1 MITVKD
7 KVVII
12 TGSGQGIGRAY
23 AETLAADGA
32 KVIIAEINEKTGK
45 YVEKAIKASG
55 GQAIFVQTD
64 VTKYDSVERMVQAT
78 IGQFERIDALISNA
92 AIYYEIDPK
101 PFTEITEEEWDRM
114 MAVNVK
120 GTWNCARAVAPQM
133 IIQAKGK
140 IINVASSVAFEGKGM
155 FMHYVASKG
164 ALVSM
169 SRAMAR
175 ELADMGGTGITVNT
189 LAPGAIEGEASVK
202 LGEAMRNIMGFTG
215 KGGPVAGQ
223 ILKRRGTSNDLIG
236 PLLYLISDASD
247 FMTGSVLTIDGG
259 SSLH

>member
-1 MITVKD
+1 VITVKD

-12 TGSGQGIGRAY
+12 TGSGQGIGRTY
-23 AETLAADGA
+23 AKSLAADGA
-32 KVIIAEINEKTGK
+32 KIVIAEINEATGK
-45 YVEKAIKASG
+45 EVERAIASSG
-55 GQAIFVQTD
+55 GQAIFIQTD
-64 VTKYDSVERMVQAT
+64 VAKYNSVERMVQTT
-78 IGQFERIDALISNA
+78 IDQFDHIDALVNNA
-92 AIYYEIDPK
+92 AIYYGINPK

-164 ALVSM
+164 ALVAM
-169 SRAMAR
+169 TRAMAR
-175 ELADMGGTGITVNT
+175 GVADLGGTGITVNT
-189 LAPGAIEGEASVK
+189 LAPGAIEGKASVK
-202 LGEAMRNIMGFTG
+202 LGEAMRNIKGFTS

-223 ILKRRGTSNDLIG
+223 ILKRRGTSYDLVG
-236 PLLYLISDASD
+236 PLLYLVSDASD
-247 FMTGSVLTIDGG
+247 FMTGSVLMVDGG

>member
-1 MITVKD
+1 VITVKD

-32 KVIIAEINEKTGK
+32 EVIIAEINEKTGK
-45 YVEKAIKASG
+45 DVEKAIKASG

-78 IGQFERIDALISNA
+78 IGQFERIDALVNNA
-92 AIYYEIDPK
+92 AIYYGIDPK

-133 IIQAKGK
+133 IIQATGK

-189 LAPGAIEGEASVK
+189 LAPGAIEGEASEK
-202 LGEAMRNIMGFTG
+202 LGEVMRNIKGFTG

>member
-23 AETLAADGA
+23 AETLAADGV
-32 KVIIAEINEKTGK
+32 KVVIAEINEVTGK
-45 YVEKAIKASG
+45 DVEKLIKSNG

-64 VTKYDSVERMVQAT
+64 VTRYDSVQNMVQAA
-78 IGQFERIDALISNA
+78 IGNFGRIDALVNNA
-92 AIYYEIDPK
+92 AIYYGIDPN
-101 PFTEITEEEWDRM
+101 PFTEISEDEWDRM

-120 GTWNCARAVAPQM
+120 GTWNCTRAVAPQM
-133 IIQAKGK
+133 IKQEKGK

-169 SRAMAR
+169 TRAMAR
-175 ELADMGGTGITVNT
+175 ELADMGGNGITVNT

-202 LGEAMRNIMGFTG
+202 LGEAMRNIKGFTG

-223 ILKRRGTSNDLIG
+223 ILKRRGTSNDLVG
-236 PLLYLISDASD
+236 PLVYLISDASD
-247 FMTGSVLTIDGG
+247 FMTGSVLTVNGG

>member
-7 KVVII
+7 KVVIV

-32 KVIIAEINEKTGK
+32 KIVIAEINESTGK
-45 YVEKAIKASG
+45 DAEKAIKNNG
-55 GQAIFVQTD
+55 GRAVFVYTD
-64 VTKYDSVERMVQAT
+64 VTRYDSAQNMVQAA
-78 IGQFERIDALISNA
+78 IGKFDRIDALVNNA
-92 AIYYEIDPK
+92 AIYYGIDPK
-101 PFTEITEEEWDRM
+101 PFTEITEDEWDRM

-120 GTWNCARAVAPQM
+120 GTWNCAKAVTPQM

-164 ALVSM
+164 ALV
-169 SRAMAR
+169 AMTRSLAR
-175 ELADMGGTGITVNT
+175 ELADMGGNGITVNT

-202 LGEAMRNIMGFTG
+202 LGEAMRSIKGFTG

-223 ILKRRGTSNDLIG
+223 ILKRRGTSYDLVG
-236 PLLYLISDASD
+236 PLLYLVSDASD

>member
-1 MITVKD
+1 VITVKD

-12 TGSGQGIGRAY
+12 TGSGQGIGRTY
-23 AETLAADGA
+23 AEALAADGA
-32 KVIIAEINEKTGK
+32 KVVIAEINEATGK
-45 YVEKAIKASG
+45 EVESSIKDSG
-55 GQAIFVQTD
+55 GHAIFIQTD
-64 VTKYDSVERMVQAT
+64 VTKYNSVLNMVQTT
-78 IGQFERIDALISNA
+78 ISQYDRIDALVNNA
-92 AIYYEIDPK
+92 AIYYGIDPK
-101 PFTEITEEEWDRM
+101 PFTEIAEDEWDRM

-133 IIQAKGK
+133 IAKGKGK

-155 FMHYVASKG
+155 FIHYVASKG

-169 SRAMAR
+169 TRAMAR

-202 LGEAMRNIMGFTG
+202 LGEAMRSIKGLTG

-223 ILKRRGTSNDLIG
+223 ILKRRGTSYDLVG
-236 PLLYLISDASD
+236 PLAYLVSDASD